1 MFIFIQ
7 FYVFVL
13 FPLKIDLWPM
23 GYFEMSSFI
32 SKCLE
37 IFLLIFLYLLLF
49 DSLMVRENIVQDLN
63 FKILVEAMVMIS
75 LSECSTV
82 A

>member
-1 MFIFIQ
+1 
-7 FYVFVL
+7 
-13 FPLKIDLWPM
+13 M